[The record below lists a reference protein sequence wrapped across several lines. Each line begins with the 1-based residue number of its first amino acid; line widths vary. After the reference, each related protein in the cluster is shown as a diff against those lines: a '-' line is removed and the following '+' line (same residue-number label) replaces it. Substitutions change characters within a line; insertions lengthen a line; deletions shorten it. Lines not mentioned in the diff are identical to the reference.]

1 MEVTS
6 QQFRASARKALKND
20 RLQAALT
27 SVQQGFPGKRARA
40 IEALPEFSAISD
52 HVTAMRDHV
61 NAHLDV
67 YLERFEVNVEAA
79 GGTVH
84 WAEDA
89 DAACRTIVDICRQA
103 GGRAI
108 GKGKSMASEEIG
120 LNDALAAAGMDV
132 TETDLGEYI
141 LQLRNDKPSH
151 IIAPAIHL
159 RRDDADEAF
168 ARHHKPEQR
177 AKSTD
182 PAELQAEARR
192 VLRER
197 FANADVGITGANM
210 LIAET
215 GSTCIVTNEGNGDL
229 TQCLPRVHVVIAGID
244 KVVPTLADA
253 SSMARVLSRSATGQ
267 DITVYTTFSTGPRR
281 ADDTDGPDEY
291 HVVLLDNG
299 RTDLL
304 GGPMESM
311 LRCIRCGACMNHC
324 PVYGAIGGHA
334 YGWVYPGP
342 MGAVL
347 TPQMVG
353 IENSA
358 DLPNASTFCGRCA
371 EVCPVQI
378 PLPDL
383 MRHWRERAVEKGA
396 EPVFMRWGLGLW
408 AATARRP
415 ALYRWVGRL
424 AARSLRL
431 LGGRR
436 GRLRRVPLAGGWT
449 ASRDLPAPAARG
461 FVDQWRSGER

>member
-6 QQFRASARKALKND
+6 QQFRASARRALTD
-20 RLQAALT
+20 ERLQAALK
-27 SVQQGFPGKRARA
+27 SIQKGFPGKRARA
-40 IEALPEFSAISD
+40 IEGLPEFAAISD

-67 YLERFEVNVEAA
+67 YLERFEAQVQAA
-79 GGTVH
+79 GGRVH
-84 WAEDA
+84 WAGDA
-89 DAACRTIVDICRQA
+89 EAACRTIVDICRQA
-103 GGRAI
+103 GARNI
-108 GKGKSMASEEIG
+108 GKGKSMASEEVA
-120 LNDALAAAGMDV
+120 LNDALAAAGMRV

-141 LQLRNDKPSH
+141 LQLRGDHPSH

-159 RRDDADEAF
+159 RRDDADQAF
-168 ARHHKPEQR
+168 ARHHPPEQR
-177 AKSTD
+177 ATSD
-182 PAELQAEARR
+182 EPAALQAEARR

-197 FANADVGITGANM
+197 FADADVGITGANM

-229 TQCLPRVHVVIAGID
+229 SQCLPRVHIVIAGID
-244 KVVPTLADA
+244 KVVPTLEDA
-253 SSMARVLSRSATGQ
+253 SAMARVLARSATGQ
-267 DITVYTTFSTGPRR
+267 DITVYTTFSTGPKR
-281 ADDTDGPDEY
+281 AADVDGPEAY

-304 GGPMESM
+304 GGPLESM

-396 EPVFMRWGLGLW
+396 EPTFMRWGLRAW
-408 AATARRP
+408 AGFAARP
-415 ALYRWVGRL
+415 ARYRRVTRL
-424 AARSLRL
+424 AAGMLRL
-431 LGGRR
+431 LAGQR
-436 GRLRRVPLAGGWT
+436 GHLRRAPLAGGWT
-449 ASRDLPAPAARG
+449 GTRDLPAPAARG
-461 FVDQWRSGER
+461 FIERWRSGER